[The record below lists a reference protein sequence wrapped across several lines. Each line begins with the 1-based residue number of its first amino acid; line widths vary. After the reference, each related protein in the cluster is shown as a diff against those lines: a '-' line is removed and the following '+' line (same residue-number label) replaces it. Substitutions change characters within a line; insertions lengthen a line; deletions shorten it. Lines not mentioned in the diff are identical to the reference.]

1 MMKKFISAI
10 WILFLTVISLFS
22 QEKKEFIT
30 LTGYVT
36 SMQSVVFDSLS
47 GPFINDNLIH
57 NRLNFKGFINDHL
70 TFAAEFRNRL
80 FIGDMVRSG
89 TGYAGMTAADAGLI
103 DMSWNIVSQPSFFLN
118 TT

>member
-1 MMKKFISAI
+1 MKRLISI
-10 WILFLTVISLFS
+10 TGILLLTVFSLFS

-80 FIGDMVRSG
+80 FIGDMVRSSIS
-89 TGYAGMTAADAGLI
+89 YAEMTAADAGMI
-103 DMSWNIVSQPSFFLN
+103 DLSWNIVSQPSFF
-118 TT
+118 